1 MDQKNQNTISWQAHE
16 FRHYP
21 KNIGWYVTLVS
32 ITILVIAFFVLVQ
45 SDIFAAVCIGII
57 SLLVIFFSRQTPELT
72 NIELSNKGITF
83 GNLFYPYKQ
92 LQYFWIV
99 NNENH
104 KTLNFHTSAFVNNTV
119 ILELENQDPDNIRLH
134 LLNHVIEHTETEETG
149 PQRIMH
155 KFKF

>member
-99 NNENH
+99 NN
-104 KTLNFHTSAFVNNTV
+104 TV